1 MFFNFFPFFINH
13 HLNRMKLDNA
23 KYYSSFIIDAIQ
35 LTVITSQNGI
45 REIIFN
51 MENDNPKLTNMV
63 RLKPED
69 PPMFSVYSQLTEY
82 IDGDRKHFDL
92 ALEIEGTEFQKRVW
106 NELLKIPYGKT
117 ISYKELAVRLG
128 DEKVIR
134 AAASAN
140 GANPLPIVIPCH
152 RVIGSDGSLIGYGGG
167 LEIKEKLLILEG
179 SRQQDLFYLSD
190 KSS

>member
-1 MFFNFFPFFINH
+1 MFAF
-13 HLNRMKLDNA
+13 
-23 KYYSSFIIDAIQ
+23 
-35 LTVITSQNGI
+35 QNNILLG
-45 REIIFN
+45 
-51 MENDNPKLTNMV
+51 K
-63 RLKPED
+63 
-69 PPMFSVYSQLTEY
+69 
-82 IDGDRKHFDL
+82 RKQFDL
-92 ALEIEGTEFQKRVW
+92 PLEIEGTEFQKRVW

>member
-1 MFFNFFPFFINH
+1 
-13 HLNRMKLDNA
+13 MKLSQP
-23 KYYSSFIIDAIQ
+23 KYYSSFIIDNIHF
-35 LTVITSQNGI
+35 TVITSTNGI

-51 MENDNPKLTNMV
+51 LEKDNSKLVNTIQ
-63 RLKPED
+63 LQPED
-69 PPMFSVYSQLTEY
+69 PDMFNVYPQLKEY
-82 IDGDRKHFDL
+82 FASERKQFDL
-92 ALEIEGTEFQKRVW
+92 PLEIEGTEFQNRVW
-106 NELLKIPYGKT
+106 NELLKIPYGRT

-140 GANPLPIVIPCH
+140 GANPLPVVIPCH

-179 SRQQDLFYLSD
+179 SWQENLFN
-190 KSS
+190 SSTSQT

>member
-1 MFFNFFPFFINH
+1 MTSKP
-13 HLNRMKLDNA
+13 A
-23 KYYSSFIIDAIQ
+23 KYHSSFTIDDIHF
-35 LTVITSQNGI
+35 TFITSTSGI

-51 MENDNPKLTNMV
+51 LEKDNSNLANTIQ
-63 RLKPED
+63 LQPED
-69 PPMFSVYSQLTEY
+69 PDMFNVYPQLKEY
-82 IDGDRKHFDL
+82 FSGERKQFNL
-92 ALEIEGTEFQKRVW
+92 PLEIEGTEFQKRVW

-140 GANPLPIVIPCH
+140 GSNPLPIVIPCH

-167 LEIKEKLLILEG
+167 VKIKEKLLILEG
-179 SRQQDLFYLSD
+179 SRQKDLFNL
-190 KSS
+190 

>member
-1 MFFNFFPFFINH
+1 
-13 HLNRMKLDNA
+13 MKLNQA
-23 KYYSSFIIDAIQ
+23 KYHSFFTIDNIHF
-35 LTVITSQNGI
+35 TVITSTNGI

-51 MENDNPKLTNMV
+51 LEKSNSKITNTIQ
-63 RLKPED
+63 LQPED
-69 PPMFSVYSQLTEY
+69 PDMFNVYSQLKEY
-82 IDGDRKHFDL
+82 FSGERKQFDL

-106 NELLKIPYGKT
+106 NELLTIPYGRT
-117 ISYKELAVRLG
+117 ISYKDLAVRLG

-179 SRQQDLFYLSD
+179 SRQKDLF
-190 KSS
+190 K

>member
-1 MFFNFFPFFINH
+1 
-13 HLNRMKLDNA
+13 MKLSQPNF
-23 KYYSSFIIDAIQ
+23 YSSFIIDKIYF
-35 LTVITSQNGI
+35 TVITSSNGI

-51 MENDNPKLTNMV
+51 IEKDNSKLVNTIQLN
-63 RLKPED
+63 PED
-69 PPMFSVYSQLTEY
+69 PNMFNIYPQLKEY
-82 IDGDRKHFDL
+82 FGGERKHFDL
-92 ALEIEGTEFQKRVW
+92 PLEIKGTEFQRRVW

-117 ISYKELAVRLG
+117 ISYKDLAVRLG

-140 GANPLPIVIPCH
+140 GANPLPIAIPCH

-179 SRQQDLFYLSD
+179 SRQKDLFTS
-190 KSS
+190 

>member
-1 MFFNFFPFFINH
+1 MTSKP
-13 HLNRMKLDNA
+13 A
-23 KYYSSFIIDAIQ
+23 KYHSFFTIDNIHF
-35 LTVITSQNGI
+35 TVITSTNGI

-51 MENDNPKLTNMV
+51 IEKDNSKLGNTIQ
-63 RLKPED
+63 LQPED
-69 PPMFSVYSQLTEY
+69 PDMFNVYPQLQEY
-82 IDGDRKHFDL
+82 FSGERKHFDL
-92 ALEIEGTEFQKRVW
+92 PLEIEGTEFQKRVW
-106 NELLKIPYGKT
+106 NELLKIPYGRT

-179 SRQQDLFYLSD
+179 SRQENLFN
-190 KSS
+190 SSTSQT